1 MLATL
6 LLVVVATALDS
17 SSWLRGLRDCALT
30 AAIACGT
37 ERFMPRRWLFKT
49 LANARPLPLGAVDV
63 SDSERDVF
71 LFGAVT
77 FVTYMG
83 AAAVMTLLFRDGG
96 ATEVATFAGASTGLA
111 VWAVRNSRIISRWEA
126 DNGRLYTEGRSG
138 IRRKGLLYVEDPA
151 AAPLDAS

>member
-1 MLATL
+1 M
-6 LLVVVATALDS
+6 
-17 SSWLRGLRDCALT
+17 
-30 AAIACGT
+30 
-37 ERFMPRRWLFKT
+37 
-49 LANARPLPLGAVDV
+49 

-83 AAAVMTLLFRDGG
+83 VAAVMTLLFRDGG

-111 VWAVRNSRIISRWEA
+111 IWAARNSRIISRWEA
-126 DNGRLYTEGRSG
+126 DNGRLYTEGRSF
-138 IRRKGLLYVEDPA
+138 IRREGLLYVEDPA